1 MTLLRAFWRPS
12 PAPEASGS
20 ALPEATR
27 TLLRRLEVV
36 SRRELAGALA
46 GEMRTRLRGRGME
59 FAGIRPYLPG
69 DEVRLIDWNVTARTG
84 TPHLRLYQEE
94 RSRTLTLVADLSPSC
109 TPALRA
115 LQLRAAALLAFAAV
129 HNRDRLALVAVS
141 DRVEEVVPP
150 GLGRNHALRILHAL
164 HTRIPAGQ
172 GTDLSPALET
182 ALALHKRPGMVI
194 LLSDFHCPLP
204 QPLLRR
210 AGARHDLI
218 ALVLRDAAEDEP
230 AQRGLLQL
238 RDAES
243 GRERLLDLTTAASR
257 EAVASRRSEHDRALG
272 RTLDSL
278 AIDHVVLDSDEELL
292 PILLRLFRR
301 RRGGRNDGGK
311 NSFSR
316 EAAKNAKKCKGNDRE
331 EGLVKYRTFLSADD
345 TNVRR

>member
-12 PAPEASGS
+12 PAPDNSRS

-46 GEMRTRLRGRGME
+46 GEVRSRLRGRGME

-84 TPHLRLYQEE
+84 TPHIRLYQEE
-94 RSRTLTLVADLSPSC
+94 RSRTLTLVADISPSC

-164 HTRIPAGQ
+164 HTRTPAGQ
-172 GTDLSPALET
+172 GTNLSPALET

-194 LLSDFHCPLP
+194 LLSDLHCALPL
-204 QPLLRR
+204 PLLRR

-218 ALVLRDAAEDEP
+218 ALVLRDAAETYP
-230 AQRGLLQL
+230 AETGLLQL

-243 GRERLLDLTTAASR
+243 GRERLLDLTTTAAR
-257 EAVASRRSEHDRALG
+257 EAVTTCRMAHDRSLS
-272 RTLDSL
+272 RDLDGL
-278 AIDHVVLDSDEELL
+278 AIDHVLLDSNEEPL
-292 PILLRLFRR
+292 PALLRLFRR
-301 RRGGRNDGGK
+301 RRG
-311 NSFSR
+311 
-316 EAAKNAKKCKGNDRE
+316 
-331 EGLVKYRTFLSADD
+331 
-345 TNVRR
+345 RR